1 MICLGNNMN
10 KIYLCITP
18 FFPTSTSFRGPFILD
33 QVRALQRNSEFRVVV
48 LKPKPWY
55 SKAQDYTYEGVQ
67 VYMFSTF
74 ELPSNILPGLF
85 NAFSVWSFNC
95 KLKKLDITP
104 EDIAVAHAH
113 VTGLGFFANAL
124 KKSNS
129 KIKSVLQHHGFDV
142 LSLENGIFRNL
153 KFHRKIVKKHGLSIC
168 NKIDLHVG
176 VSKKTL
182 EYLKSFS
189 NIEISKSYVLYNG
202 VDFFKFYP
210 ISKKKNNKNLIIGCV
225 ANFWTLKDQLTLLK
239 ALKIFLIKSNK
250 DIELKLVG
258 TGPTLEECKSY
269 VNRNKLSNYVQFI
282 DEFPNSELINFYN
295 SLDIFVL
302 PSFHEAFGCVY
313 TEAYACGIPFIGV
326 KGQGIS
332 ELISKEEQEK
342 WLIEKGD
349 YKKLAVLIHQY
360 FVHKYDQKL
369 LRTIDINLLVKSF
382 INRLDKMNP

>member
-10 KIYLCITP
+10 KIYLSITP

-153 KFHRKIVKKHGLSIC
+153 KFHRKIVKNYGIRVC
-168 NKIDLHVG
+168 NKIDLHVV

-182 EYLKSFS
+182 ECLRLYSD
-189 NIEISKSYVLYNG
+189 IEIKQSYVLYNG
-202 VDFFKFYP
+202 IDTSKFYTV
-210 ISKKKNNKNLIIGCV
+210 SKKNHNKNFVIGCV
-225 ANFWTLKDQLTLLK
+225 ANFWALKDQMT
-239 ALKIFLIKSNK
+239 LIKAVEILFSQGIK
-250 DIELKLVG
+250 DIEVKFVG
-258 TGPTLEECKSY
+258 TGPTLQENKNY
-269 VNRNKLSNYVQFI
+269 VDKNHLGENVQFI
-282 DEFPNSELINFYN
+282 DEIPNNKLINFYN

-302 PSFHEAFGCVY
+302 PSFYEAFGCVY
-313 TEAYACGIPFIGV
+313 IEAYACGVPFIAV

-332 ELISKEEQEK
+332 ELMSEEEKEK

-349 YKKLAVLIHQY
+349 YKMLSILIQQS
-360 FVHKYDQKL
+360 FLHKYDQKL
-369 LRTIDINLLVKSF
+369 LAPINVDTLIKRFLNRIAK
-382 INRLDKMNP
+382 INI